1 MMIGCKVLIKQELT
15 ITLSFFYVIIST
27 NYVLLDNIFSWEKKD
42 NYLKLSVNG
51 RFFSSNLMN
60 YLFNFLLFF

>member
-1 MMIGCKVLIKQELT
+1 MAEHCKVLIKQELT

-51 RFFSSNLMN
+51 RFFTGN
-60 YLFNFLLFF
+60 YQI

>member
-27 NYVLLDNIFSWEKKD
+27 NYVLLGNIFSWEKKD
-42 NYLKLSVNG
+42 NYLKVSMAD
-51 RFFSSNLMN
+51 FFLQI
-60 YLFNFLLFF
+60 